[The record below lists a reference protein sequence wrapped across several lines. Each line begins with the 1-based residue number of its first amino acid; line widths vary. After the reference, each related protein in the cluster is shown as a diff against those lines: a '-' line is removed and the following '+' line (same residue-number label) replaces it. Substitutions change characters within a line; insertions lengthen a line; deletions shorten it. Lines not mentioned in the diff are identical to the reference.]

1 MSLVA
6 QWIHICTMKVKAL
19 GFKSHEWP
27 FLAETFS
34 LMTAHLTLRIYLQWV
49 SVYLCP
55 WWLSGQAC
63 VPWMIRVLGSNPIDC
78 CNGFEKTFFHHLP
91 VPFQAWWESSMMGTG
106 VFACQRPSC
115 VSEGPTTVQAYSAA
129 LMGTGVPVFWRP
141 YCTPSMVG
149 TRDLP
154 WRRPGCIPAVSCH
167 LMLLCLTGLP
177 AWFACLSIAP
187 PGPHIPPTCNS
198 NIYP

>member
-49 SVYLCP
+49 SIHLCP

-78 CNGFEKTFFHHLP
+78 CNGFEKTYFHHFP
-91 VPFQAWWESSMMGTG
+91 VPFQAWWESRMMGLGSLHSG
-106 VFACQRPSC
+106 VLECRRPCC
-115 VSEGPTTVQAYSAA
+115 VLEGPTAVQDWCE
-129 LMGTGVPVFWRP
+129 LGHL
-141 YCTPSMVG
+141 CVG
-149 TRDLP
+149 GLAVYQP
-154 WRRPGCIPAVSCH
+154 WAGIRYHAAVSDRPTCMAR
-167 LMLLCLTGLP
+167 MLIHCATG
-177 AWFACLSIAP
+177 AP
-187 PGPHIPPTCNS
+187 LPPTWNS
-198 NIYP
+198 DTYFLKHH